1 MSAEP
6 SAKMPVTSWICPL
19 LAVAFYF
26 AGSSLGFKDTLP
38 PGSVGVALA
47 VLLIPVLFGA
57 IFAAVYH
64 AESIAHWAGE
74 PYGTLV
80 LTMAVTIIEVALIA
94 SVMMSDASG
103 SPELARDT
111 VFAVVMTVCN
121 GLAGICILVGGLKY
135 REQSFRVPG
144 AAAYVT
150 VLIVLATLTL
160 VLPNY
165 TREVPGPSYS
175 DSQLAFVAVVTVVLY
190 GAFLY
195 IQTVRHR
202 DYFVIHSGD
211 QSWHETHS
219 PRQLAMSGFLLLI
232 ALIAIVL
239 LSKKFA
245 VVVELGREVVGAP
258 PPVTGLI
265 VAILI
270 LLPEGVAAVQ
280 AARKDALQKSLNLAL
295 GSALATIGMTFP
307 AVAIVA
313 LTLHKPLTLGLEPS
327 DIVLLAL
334 TLLVS
339 TTTFSTGR
347 TNILYGFVHL
357 VIFATFLFMTFQ
369 P

>member
-1 MSAEP
+1 MSANQ
-6 SAKMPVTSWICPL
+6 SAKMPVTSWIYPL

-26 AGSSLGFKDTLP
+26 AASSLGFKDALP
-38 PGSVGVALA
+38 PGGVGIVLA
-47 VLLIPVLFGA
+47 ILLIPVLFGV

-64 AESIAHWAGE
+64 AETIAHWAGE
-74 PYGTLV
+74 PYGTLI
-80 LTMAVTIIEVALIA
+80 LTLAVTIIEVALIA
-94 SVMMSDASG
+94 SVMMSDANG
-103 SPELARDT
+103 SPALARDT

-160 VLPNY
+160 ILPNY
-165 TREVPGPSYS
+165 TTETPGPSYS
-175 DSQLAFVAVVTVVLY
+175 ANQLAFVAVITVVLY
-190 GAFLY
+190 AAFLY
-195 IQTVRHR
+195 IQTIRHR
-202 DYFVIHSGD
+202 DYFITPSGD
-211 QSWHETHS
+211 NGWPETHS
-219 PRQLAMSGFLLLI
+219 MRQLAISGLLLLV
-232 ALIAIVL
+232 ALVAIVM

-245 VVVELGREVVGAP
+245 VVVELGREAVGAP
-258 PPVTGLI
+258 APVTGLI

-270 LLPEGVAAVQ
+270 LLPEGVAALQ

-307 AVAIVA
+307 AVTIVA
-313 LTLHKPLTLGLEPS
+313 LNLHTPLTLGLNPS
-327 DIVLLAL
+327 STVLLGL

-339 TTTFSTGR
+339 TMTFATGR

-357 VIFATFLFMTFQ
+357 VIFATFLFLTFQ

>member
-1 MSAEP
+1 MSASP
-6 SAKMPVTSWICPL
+6 SAKMPIISWACPL
-19 LAVAFYF
+19 LAVAFYV
-26 AGSSLGFKDTLP
+26 AASSVGFKDALP
-38 PGSVGVALA
+38 PGVTGIALA
-47 VLLIPVLFGA
+47 LLLMPVLFGA

-64 AESIAHWAGE
+64 AETIAHWSGE
-74 PYGTLV
+74 PYGTLI
-80 LTMAVTIIEVALIA
+80 LTVAVTVIEVALIA
-94 SVMMSDASG
+94 SVMMSDANG
-103 SPELARDT
+103 SPALARDT

-121 GLAGICILVGGLKY
+121 GLAGLCILVGGLKY

-150 VLIVLATLTL
+150 VLIVMATLTL

-165 TREVPGPSYS
+165 TRETPGPSYS
-175 DSQLAFVAVVTVVLY
+175 DSQLIFVAVVTVVLY
-190 GAFLY
+190 AAFLY

-202 DYFVIHSGD
+202 DYFIIQAGD
-211 QSWHETHS
+211 QGWHETHS
-219 PRQLAMSGFLLLI
+219 MRQLALSGLLLLV
-232 ALIAIVL
+232 ALVAIIM

-245 VVVELGREVVGAP
+245 VVVELGREAAGAP
-258 PPVTGLI
+258 APVTGLI

-270 LLPEGVAAVQ
+270 LLPEGIAAVQ

-307 AVAIVA
+307 AVTIVA
-313 LTLHKPLTLGLEPS
+313 LALHTPLTLGLDPS
-327 DIVLLAL
+327 DTVLLAL

-339 TTTFSTGR
+339 TMTFATGR

-357 VIFATFLFMTFQ
+357 VIFATFLFLTFQ